1 MDLAAEAE
9 TISQAIPRLADRVEV
24 ITNSAGTFNLRGPA
38 LRRHPINRWFAWLL
52 RLPKQLE
59 VELDE
64 VGTFVVKN
72 LGDSSMEQLAAR
84 LSSEYKLTKREAQA
98 ALTVF
103 IKSLLQRRLVT
114 MEGLLGTGNSK

>member
-1 MDLAAEAE
+1 MDLASEAK
-9 TISQAIPRLADRVEV
+9 TISRAIPRLAERVEV
-24 ITNSAGTFNLRGPA
+24 VSNDAGAFNLRGPK

-52 RLPKQLE
+52 RLPQQVE

-72 LGDSSMEQLAAR
+72 LGDSSMEQLAQT
-84 LSSEYKLTKREAQA
+84 LGSEYKLTQREAQA

-114 MEGLLGTGNSK
+114 MEGWLGTGNA